1 MAAGRLDSTVTGS
14 GAVPKAEKAIAGPEP
29 SGGDAPAGG
38 EEAGDE
44 PIEPGT
50 AVGRFVVR
58 GRLGAGAMG
67 VVYAAD
73 DCELDRRV
81 ALKFLRDPGQ
91 RRAQRRLQ
99 REAQALA
106 RLSHPNVI
114 GVHDIGSFHGD
125 LFLALEHTGGRTLR
139 DWMAES
145 PRDWREI
152 AEVFRRAGDGLAAAH
167 AVGIIHRDFKPDNVL
182 IDDAGQVRVGDFGLA
197 MIGSETGVDAGP
209 PSAGDGPAPAALTAT
224 GVVLGT
230 PAYMAPEQ
238 LAGRG
243 PIDARADQFS
253 FCVAFHEGLH
263 GRRPFDGD
271 SVGELTRSIQAG
283 AIAPAPVDRG
293 VPAWLDRV
301 VRRGLAFDPAARHPS
316 MAALLAELAH
326 DRGRRRRRVVA
337 VAVAA
342 ALIGG
347 GVAAGAIVGRPA
359 DAGAVCEGAAD
370 RLAGVWDPARKRAL
384 HDAFRAT
391 GSPDAE
397 VQFAAMERRL
407 DDFAVGWAAMHAD
420 SCEATHVRG
429 EQSLDLLD
437 RRTACLDRR
446 LMETGALVDEFL
458 RVDSE
463 TVERA
468 TAASRQ
474 IGGLAS
480 CADRTA
486 LLEEVQPLDRAGRAA
501 RAAKLG
507 AARATLEAGRW
518 AEALPRLREV
528 VDEARR
534 SNDRAIEAA
543 ALVDVARAERE
554 AHPSSGRSD
563 AAADTIYRALAAA
576 DAAGARETAVQAWIQ
591 IMILETDAERYED
604 ALRGAQVA
612 RAALD
617 QIAVPPALEV
627 DLASQTADALI
638 RLGRFDE
645 ARAQLETVLA
655 RVRRHQPP
663 DRLLVAE
670 LLTAIGGAELGLKR
684 RERAL
689 ELYRQAEKDLEATL
703 GPLHPSTIDLVNNQ
717 AAVLIELD
725 RLDEA
730 ETTLL
735 RGLAQVARANGT
747 ASQQAALLHYN
758 LGSLYDGRE
767 RPRDALAQFEAA
779 RAIHEARYG
788 PRDRETAYLRLL
800 VAAELS
806 SLGRSAEA
814 LAMSDEAART
824 FLAAETG
831 DPAARADTLQI
842 LGEIRRE
849 CGRPAEA
856 IEPLEQAA
864 ALRADLDGQPI
875 DRALG
880 TFALAQA
887 LLASGRDRR
896 RAIALAEEA
905 LAALVAA
912 DSQPDIADVK
922 AWLAAARRR
931 R

>member
-1 MAAGRLDSTVTGS
+1 MAVGRLDSTLIPGP
-14 GAVPKAEKAIAGPEP
+14 GAVPTAGEAIAGPETF
-29 SGGDAPAGG
+29 GGVGG
-38 EEAGDE
+38 EGAGDE
-44 PIEPGT
+44 PIAPGT

-73 DCELDRRV
+73 DRELDRRV

-114 GVHDIGSFHGD
+114 GVHDIGSFHGH
-125 LFLALEHTGGRTLR
+125 LFLALEHVDGRTLR
-139 DWMAES
+139 DWLAER

-167 AVGIIHRDFKPDNVL
+167 AVGIVHRDFKPDNVL
-182 IDDAGQVRVGDFGLA
+182 IDDAGRVRVGDFGLA
-197 MIGSETGVDAGP
+197 LIGSEADDDAGAP
-209 PSAGDGPAPAALTAT
+209 GDGDRPAPAALSAT
-224 GVVLGT
+224 GLVLGT

-238 LAGRG
+238 LASRG

-253 FCVAFHEGLH
+253 FCVALHEGLQ
-263 GRRPFDGD
+263 GRRPFDGE
-271 SVGELTRSIQAG
+271 SVGELSASIQAG

-301 VRRGLAFDPAARHPS
+301 VRRGLALDPAARHPS
-316 MAALLAELAH
+316 MAALLAELRQ
-326 DRGRRRRRVVA
+326 DRGLRRRRLVA

-347 GVAAGAIVGRPA
+347 GVAAGAIIQHP
-359 DAGAVCEGAAD
+359 AGAVCEGAPD
-370 RLAGVWDPARKRAL
+370 RLTRVWNPAHKRAL

-397 VQFAAMERRL
+397 VQFTTIARRL
-407 DDFAVGWAAMHAD
+407 DDFAAGWAAMHTD

-446 LMETGALVDEFL
+446 LVEAGALVDEFL
-458 RVDSE
+458 RVDRA

-468 TAASRQ
+468 TDASRD
-474 IGGLAS
+474 IGELAS

-486 LLEEVQPLDRAGRAA
+486 LLEEVQPPDRVGRAA
-501 RAAKLG
+501 RTAKHG

-534 SNDRAIEAA
+534 SNDLAIEAA

-554 AHPSSGRSD
+554 GHPGSGRSD

-576 DAAGARETAVQAWIQ
+576 EAARAHETTVRAWIE
-591 IMILETDAERYED
+591 IMVLETDAERFAD
-604 ALRGAQVA
+604 ALRAAQVA

-617 QIAVPPALEV
+617 QIAAPAAIAV
-627 DLASQTADALI
+627 DLASQTADALM
-638 RLGRFDE
+638 RLDRFAE
-645 ARAQLETVLA
+645 ASAHLEDALA
-655 RVRRHQPP
+655 RLRRREERPN
-663 DRLLVAE
+663 RLLVAE
-670 LLTAIGGAELGLKR
+670 LLTALANTEHGLRNLERSLELG
-684 RERAL
+684 
-689 ELYRQAEKDLEATL
+689 RQAELDLAATL
-703 GPLHPSTIDLVNNQ
+703 GPLHPSTIAQVNNQ
-717 AAVLIELD
+717 AAVLIDLE

-730 ETTLL
+730 EATLR
-735 RGLAQVARANGT
+735 RGLSQAGRADGT
-747 ASQQAALLHYN
+747 ASFQAAVLHFN
-758 LGSLYDGRE
+758 LGNLYADRE
-767 RPRDALAQFEAA
+767 QHREALAEFEAS
-779 RAIHEARYG
+779 RAIYEARYG
-788 PRDRETAYLRLL
+788 PRDPEAAYARLL
-800 VAAELS
+800 VAAALS
-806 SLGRSAEA
+806 STGRRAEA
-814 LAMSDEAART
+814 LAMGQEAAAT
-824 FLAAETG
+824 FLATEPG
-831 DPAARADTLQI
+831 DPSARADALHI
-842 LGEIRRE
+842 LGEILRE
-849 CGRPAEA
+849 CGRPGQA

-864 ALRADLDGQPI
+864 ALRAKLPGQQI
-875 DRALG
+875 SRARG
-880 TFALAQA
+880 SFSLAQV
-887 LLASGRDRR
+887 LLASGGDRR

-905 LAALVAA
+905 LALLVAA
-912 DSQPDIADVK
+912 DYQPDIPDVE
-922 AWLAAARRR
+922 AWLATARRR

>member
-1 MAAGRLDSTVTGS
+1 MAAGRLDSTLIPGP
-14 GAVPKAEKAIAGPEP
+14 GAVPADEAIAGPEIF
-29 SGGDAPAGG
+29 GGDGPVGG
-38 EEAGDE
+38 EGAGDE
-44 PIEPGT
+44 PIAPGT
-50 AVGRFVVR
+50 AVGRFIVR

-73 DCELDRRV
+73 DRELDRRV

-114 GVHDIGSFHGD
+114 GVHDIGSFHGH
-125 LFLALEHTGGRTLR
+125 LFLALEHVDGRTLR
-139 DWMAES
+139 DWLAER

-152 AEVFRRAGDGLAAAH
+152 AEVFRRAGDGLGAAH
-167 AVGIIHRDFKPDNVL
+167 AVGIVHRDFKPGNVL
-182 IDDAGQVRVGDFGLA
+182 IDDAGRVRVGDFGLA
-197 MIGSETGVDAGP
+197 LIGSEADDDGGP
-209 PSAGDGPAPAALTAT
+209 PGDGDRPAPAALTAT
-224 GVVLGT
+224 GLMLGT

-238 LAGRG
+238 LSSRG

-253 FCVAFHEGLH
+253 FCVALHEGLH
-263 GRRPFDGD
+263 GRRPFDGE
-271 SVGELTRSIQAG
+271 SVGELSASIQAG
-283 AIAPAPVDRG
+283 AIAPAAVDGG

-316 MAALLAELAH
+316 MAALLAELGQ
-326 DRGRRRRRVVA
+326 DRGLRRRRLVA

-347 GVAAGAIVGRPA
+347 GVAAGAIVQRPA
-359 DAGAVCEGAAD
+359 GAGAVCEGAPD
-370 RLAGVWDPARKRAL
+370 RLAGVWGPARKRAL

-407 DDFAVGWAAMHAD
+407 DDFAAGWAAMHAD
-420 SCEATHVRG
+420 SCEATHVRR

-446 LMETGALVDEFL
+446 LVETGALVDEFL
-458 RVDSE
+458 RVDSA

-486 LLEEVQPLDRAGRAA
+486 LLEEVQPADRAGRAA
-501 RAAKLG
+501 RAAKHG

-534 SNDRAIEAA
+534 SNDLAIEAA

-576 DAAGARETAVQAWIQ
+576 EAARARETAVQAWIQ
-591 IMILETDAERYED
+591 IMILETDAQRYED

-617 QIAVPPALEV
+617 QIAAPPALEV

-645 ARAQLETVLA
+645 ARAQLEIVLA
-655 RVRRHQPP
+655 RVRRHERP

-670 LLTAIGGAELGLKR
+670 LLTAMGSAERGLHR
-684 RERAL
+684 LDRAL
-689 ELYRQAEKDLEATL
+689 ELYRQAEVDLEATL
-703 GPLHPSTIDLVNNQ
+703 GPLHSTTIALVNNQ

-725 RLDEA
+725 RIDEA
-730 ETTLL
+730 EATLL
-735 RGLAQVARANGT
+735 RGLAQVVGANGT
-747 ASQQAALLHYN
+747 ASSQAALLHYN
-758 LGSLYDGRE
+758 LGQLYDNRD
-767 RPRDALAQFEAA
+767 RPRDALDQFEAA

-814 LAMSDEAART
+814 LAMSEEATRT
-824 FLAAETG
+824 FLEAETR
-831 DPAARADTLQI
+831 DPAARADALHI

-849 CGRPAEA
+849 SGRPAEA

-864 ALRADLDGQPI
+864 ALRAELDGLEI
-875 DRALG
+875 NRARG

-887 LLASGRDRR
+887 LLASGGDRR
-896 RAIALAEEA
+896 RAIALAEESLA
-905 LAALVAA
+905 LLVAA
-912 DSQPDIADVK
+912 DYQLDIPDVK
-922 AWLAAARRR
+922 AWLATARRR